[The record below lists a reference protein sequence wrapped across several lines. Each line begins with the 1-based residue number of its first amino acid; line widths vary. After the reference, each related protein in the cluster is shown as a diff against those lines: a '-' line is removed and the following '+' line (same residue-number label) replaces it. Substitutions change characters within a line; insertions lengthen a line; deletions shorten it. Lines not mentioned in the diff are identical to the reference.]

1 MYTPKVE
8 LLGRKLYMCLA
19 LVDTAN
25 FPTGFTN
32 LHSS

>member
-8 LLGRKLYMCLA
+8 LLGHKLYMCLA

-25 FPTGFTN
+25 FPTEFY
-32 LHSS
+32 